1 MPITRKRSWCL
12 MAGITILS
20 FIVTCGGGDAN
31 EETPNS
37 VTEKTVQ
44 NKESIATTKTD
55 TRSGKAPGL
64 KKTIEELSNISQPI
78 MTVGEV
84 PDGFPTNIL
93 PLYPGAEV
101 DRAALQPNE
110 ATVLQTSSD
119 SEEKILAFYTKKY
132 EAHGFETRNFVKV
145 GGKNL
150 GGFDRP
156 ECTIGMTLRSR
167 EDGKTFF
174 SLDLSIK

>member
-1 MPITRKRSWCL
+1 MPSTRKRSWCL

-20 FIVTCGGGDAN
+20 CIVACSGGDGN
-31 EETPNS
+31 KETPNS
-37 VTEKTVQ
+37 ATEKTVQ
-44 NKESIATTKTD
+44 NKESIATKKVD
-55 TRSGKAPGL
+55 THSEKSPGL
-64 KKTIEELSNISQPI
+64 KKVMKELSNISQPI

-119 SEEKILAFYTKKY
+119 SEEKILAFYTKKF
-132 EAHGFETRNFVKV
+132 EAHGFETRSFVKV

-156 ECTIGMTLRSR
+156 DCAIGMTLKTR
-167 EDGKTFF
+167 EDGKTLF
-174 SLDLSIK
+174 SLDLSIS